1 MQKPVDVTSLVEEY
15 RILLEDT
22 RCVPSE
28 SQERILSCE
37 GDWSRQAAS
46 DLLRLARKY
55 GSFML
60 RNALAISV
68 ALEIED
74 GELGY

>member
-1 MQKPVDVTSLVEEY
+1 MQKPGDVTSLVEEY
-15 RILLEDT
+15 RVLLGDT
-22 RCVPSE
+22 RCVPLE
-28 SQERILSCE
+28 SQERILNCE
-37 GDWSRQAAS
+37 GDWSAQAAS

>member
-1 MQKPVDVTSLVEEY
+1 MQKPEDVTSLVEEY
-15 RILLEDT
+15 RILLGNT
-22 RCVPSE
+22 QCVPSG

-37 GDWSRQAAS
+37 GDWSAEAAS
-46 DLLRLARKY
+46 DLLRLAHKY